1 MTSTGYSSHFKVCV
15 CVTVHSLLTPELQTD
30 TLQLEKKQIFSVS
43 WLALWPTVNR
53 PLLFSWSFRA
63 SEWRKEKSPSSIQ
76 SSTSSLQG
84 ALWHFIECTY
94 SLPFPGG
101 RWGAWYYSRAC
112 VLNMG
117 LWSEGYLVLVP
128 VMSENKMQKLTNN
141 NPNHQYH
148 TVTRGFFVLT
158 MQTNLAFELKQISL

>member
-1 MTSTGYSSHFKVCV
+1 MCV
-15 CVTVHSLLTPELQTD
+15 SDCTVLLNLWTADWYPAIR
-30 TLQLEKKQIFSVS
+30 KKQIFSVS
-43 WLALWPTVNR
+43 WLALRPTVNR

-94 SLPFPGG
+94 SLPLPGG
-101 RWGAWYYSRAC
+101 RWEVWYYSRAC
-112 VLNMG
+112 VLNKG

-128 VMSENKMQKLTNN
+128 VMSENKIQMLTNN

-148 TVTRGFFVLT
+148 TVTRVV
-158 MQTNLAFELKQISL
+158 ADKCSIWIKPKIISI